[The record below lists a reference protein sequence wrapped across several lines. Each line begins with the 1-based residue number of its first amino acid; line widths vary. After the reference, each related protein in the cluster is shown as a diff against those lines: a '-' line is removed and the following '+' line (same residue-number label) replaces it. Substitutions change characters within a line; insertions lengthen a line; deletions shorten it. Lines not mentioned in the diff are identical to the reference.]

1 MKNFFLFIGIAISFV
16 GCSLLGLNIAR
27 ETPKKPSKLP
37 KFTVEDSLIG
47 YLSPDRDCYK
57 PYYYELS
64 IDFNIPKKSIEGVA
78 KIHLLATKNFKTLM
92 LNLHQ
97 NMMVRSI
104 EYNGEEINY
113 RRKYT
118 GLWLDF
124 KSQIDSGKQIILEI
138 KYGGKPIVAKRP
150 PWEGGFVWKKD
161 KKGRPWIGVAC
172 EKVGANIWWPLKDH
186 LSAEPDSMQMTF
198 MVPKALTCVSNGK
211 LVKEDSTADKKSFT
225 YKVTYPI
232 NTYNA
237 TFYIGHF
244 EHFSSGYAKIDNKR
258 LHYYVLDYNLEK
270 AREHF
275 QQTRKIIQVYENT
288 FGEYP
293 FWRDEFKLVESPYEG
308 MEHQTAI
315 AYGNAYKNNAYGIDY
330 IILHESAHEW
340 WGNAIS
346 VKDYAD
352 IWIHEGMA
360 TYSEAL
366 FLEESMGHDTYLN
379 YLNFYGML
387 IKNKQNMQGP
397 KDVNFWNYKDSDPY
411 MKGALMMHS
420 LRTAIHKDLV
430 FFDILKSFYQTYKY
444 QTVCTEDFIQM
455 VNQKT
460 GQDYHWFFKQYLSS
474 RQVPKLVYYLE
485 VKANTRDQVLYFK
498 WENVAT
504 DFVMPIYI
512 TDVFGNTKMI
522 YPSTTEN
529 TLKASGSS
537 MMRIDTKC
545 AYFATELRKRP

>member
-64 IDFNIPKKSIEGVA
+64 IDFNIPKKSIEGLA

-92 LNLHQ
+92 LNLHP
-97 NMMVRSI
+97 NMQVRSI
-104 EYNGEEINY
+104 QYNGENLNY
-113 RRKYT
+113 RRKFT

-198 MVPKALTCVSNGK
+198 IVPKVLTCVSNGK
-211 LVKEDSTADKKSFT
+211 LIKEDSTETKKSFT
-225 YKVTYPI
+225 YKVSYPI

-293 FWRDEFKLVESPYEG
+293 FWRDEFKLVESPFEG

-366 FLEESMGHDTYLN
+366 FLEESMGHETYLN

-387 IKNKQNMQGP
+387 VKNKQNMEGP
-397 KDVNFWNYKDSDPY
+397 KDVNYWNYKDSDPY

-420 LRTAIHKDLV
+420 LRTCIHKDVV

-460 GQDYHWFFKQYLSS
+460 GQDYHWFFKQYLNS
-474 RQVPKLVYYLE
+474 RQVPKLVYYLDI
-485 VKANTRDQVLYFK
+485 KANSSDQVLYYK
-498 WENVAT
+498 WENVAA
-504 DFVMPIYI
+504 DFAMPIYI
-512 TDVFGNTKMI
+512 TDVFGSAKMI

-529 TLKASGSS
+529 SLKASGSYH
-537 MMRIDTKC
+537 MRIDTKC
-545 AYFATELRKRP
+545 AYFASELRKRP